1 MRSVW
6 GWTPASSAATE
17 IPHTAR
23 SRWSAMSS
31 PSPAL
36 ASVDA
41 EVVPRRGVGQRS
53 ELAQQVP
60 LLARELLGHG
70 HLQADQQV
78 AGALTAGARH
88 PPPPDPEDAAV
99 LGAGWNL
106 DRHRTIQGR
115 HLELGPEGGLGE
127 GHRDGDGQVL
137 AAAPEQRVRGDP
149 DLDDQVAG
157 GGAGLAGLALALEP
171 DGGPVVDPDRDPDPQ
186 LPGAD
191 LAAPALAGGAGVVD
205 HRAAALT
212 GRAGA
217 GEAEQALVAGDRAP
231 AVAGRAGPGQGPG
244 LGPRAVAGVAGRR
257 AAQLERDG
265 GPANRLLEPE
275 GDLAL
280 DVAAAPGRGLG
291 PPAPA
296 EQVAEQ
302 VAEPAQVLDPDPA
315 AAGEAAPATGEA
327 AEAAAPERAR
337 GEQPAGLVV
346 LGPFLGVGQHGIGP
360 PDLLEALLGG
370 LVALVGVRVVLL
382 GELPVGLLDVGR
394 RRVLGHAEVGVE
406 VLLQVLG
413 VVHPLLRD
421 LHHGGAKDLAPQL
434 VAGPHDVHDH
444 ARLGVLLLDG
454 DHRLVALG
462 VEGLALG
469 LDPDQALALQDLA
482 ERPEDHLD
490 ALEHAVEVARLLGRG
505 HGQLEVVEHRQQP
518 GHQRLGGGG
527 GPGRLLAQGA
537 LAVVVEVGLE
547 PAQVVEVALGLG
559 PGLGQIGRDRVLL
572 GVGVGLVGV
581 GLVGGL
587 VGPLGQ
593 GLVLALLGLL
603 LDGLLVGLF
612 RDGLRRLVVSLLGVL
627 HGVPSG

>member
-17 IPHTAR
+17 ITNTAR

-137 AAAPEQRVRGDP
+137 AAAAEQGVGGDP

-171 DGGPVVDPDRDPDPQ
+171 DSGPVVDPDRDPD
-186 LPGAD
+186 LELTRAD
-191 LAAPALAGGAGVVD
+191 LAAPALAGRAGVVD
-205 HRAAALT
+205 HRAATLA

-217 GEAEQALVAGDRAP
+217 GEAEQALVAGDRAAP
-231 AVAGRAGPGQGPG
+231 VAGRAGPGQGAR

-257 AAQLERDG
+257 AAQLQRDG
-265 GPANRLLEPE
+265 GPADRLLEPE

-280 DVAAAPGRGLG
+280 DVAAAPGRRLRL
-291 PPAPA
+291 APA

-302 VAEPAQVLDPDPA
+302 VAEAAQVLDPDPVA
-315 AAGEAAPATGEA
+315 ATEAAPAAREA
-327 AEAAAPERAR
+327 AEVATPERPR
-337 GEQPAGLVV
+337 GEQPPGLVV
-346 LGPFLGVGQHGIGP
+346 LGPLLGVGQQGIGP
-360 PDLLEALLGG
+360 PDLLEAILGG
-370 LVALVGVRVVLL
+370 LVTLVGVRVVLL

-394 RRVLGHAEVGVE
+394 RRVLGYAEDGVE

-413 VVHPLLRD
+413 VVHLRYF
-421 LHHGGAKDLAPQL
+421 ATFTM
-434 VAGPHDVHDH
+434 AG
-444 ARLGVLLLDG
+444 
-454 DHRLVALG
+454 
-462 VEGLALG
+462 
-469 LDPDQALALQDLA
+469 
-482 ERPEDHLD
+482 
-490 ALEHAVEVARLLGRG
+490 
-505 HGQLEVVEHRQQP
+505 
-518 GHQRLGGGG
+518 
-527 GPGRLLAQGA
+527 
-537 LAVVVEVGLE
+537 
-547 PAQVVEVALGLG
+547 
-559 PGLGQIGRDRVLL
+559 
-572 GVGVGLVGV
+572 
-581 GLVGGL
+581 
-587 VGPLGQ
+587 
-593 GLVLALLGLL
+593 
-603 LDGLLVGLF
+603 
-612 RDGLRRLVVSLLGVL
+612 RRTLPRS
-627 HGVPSG
+627 S